1 MPGYPTVP
9 VAPSGSWPA
18 AGTRLGLVGTV
29 MPPEVPDV
37 DVGDWVDEEVE
48 GEADDDR
55 AAAPGTGEA

>member
-1 MPGYPTVP
+1 
-9 VAPSGSWPA
+9 
-18 AGTRLGLVGTV
+18 

>member
-1 MPGYPTVP
+1 
-9 VAPSGSWPA
+9 
-18 AGTRLGLVGTV
+18 

-37 DVGDWVDEEVE
+37 DVGDWVDGEVE